1 MHEKIEFLI
10 SLGLTKAA
18 IQRLSTIP
26 RNSFERWYTN
36 NLPLSEDNEYKL
48 KRFLTNFKK
57 QVEENL

>member
-1 MHEKIEFLI
+1 MHKKIEFLI

-18 IQRLSTIP
+18 IQRLSTVP

-48 KRFLTNFKK
+48 KRFLINFKK